1 MAKKKRKSKKRR
13 KKRRKKRS
21 LVAFAMGITR
31 KGGPMKH
38 RLEPKGGAK
47 NEHREILSEEDEK

>member
-13 KKRRKKRS
+13 KKRS
-21 LVAFAMGITR
+21 LVAFARGITR